1 MKQFV
6 IVTST
11 ISFGKKIEIGRL
23 VYAFD
28 AESAATEEDRSMPG
42 WKFERVEEYVE
53 PKRRVRA

>member
-6 IVTST
+6 IVVST
-11 ISFGKKIEIGRL
+11 ISFGEKIEVRRV

-28 AESAATEEDRSMPG
+28 AESVIPPPMPG

>member
-6 IVTST
+6 IVVST
-11 ISFGKKIEIGRL
+11 ISFGEKIEIGRL

-28 AESAATEEDRSMPG
+28 AESAATEEDRSMYG
-42 WKFERVEEYVE
+42 WKFERVEAYVE